1 MTKIIAVR
9 PYEYTTGIN
18 FKLKPWEAWRAL
30 GGKTT
35 NGWYPRWLHRLMYE
49 FDMPTL
55 CRVGAPRLC
64 FVEAQSVTFDT
75 FFAGM
80 MHEVIPF
87 IWDCWP
93 QHYDKMEHWLRR
105 HKVRT
110 AVFTSRQEMTAMQT
124 RIPELKTIWCPEG
137 IDADSY
143 KAGKP
148 LKERGADLLEFGRG
162 FLNTND
168 HALGPQ
174 GRLPEQELSTNV
186 PRNSFSHIC
195 TMGTDGSFKYTP
207 DELRALMR
215 DAKVTVC
222 MPRSITH
229 PEIAQGVETLTQR
242 YWEAMLSRM
251 VIVGHCP
258 KELEELIGYNPVVE
272 VNANFNS
279 RSAGTDACLSKNF
292 NSLVLDILDH
302 IEDYQPLVDKN
313 RETALKYGDWRE
325 RMKRIKLELFA

>member
-1 MTKIIAVR
+1 MTNIVAVR
-9 PYEYTTGIN
+9 PYEYKTGIN
-18 FKLKPWEAWRAL
+18 FKLKPWKAWRAI
-30 GGKTT
+30 GGAVT
-35 NGWYPRWLHRLMYE
+35 NGWYPRWLHWLM
-49 FDMPTL
+49 FKVDMPTL

-80 MHEVIPF
+80 THEVIPF

-93 QHYDKMEHWLRR
+93 QHYDRMEHWLRR

-110 AVFTSRQEMTAMQT
+110 AVFTSRQEMEEMQS
-124 RIPELKTIWCPEG
+124 RISELETIWCPEG
-137 IDADSY
+137 IDANSY

-148 LKERGADLLEFGRG
+148 LKERKVDLLEFGRG
-162 FLNTND
+162 FAQKD
-168 HALGPQ
+168 MGHADLADSADN
-174 GRLPEQELSTNV
+174 LEISTCGDNQS
-186 PRNSFSHIC
+186 PNENLQNLRATKTSSSCHSTINHIC
-195 TMGTDGSFKYTP
+195 TMRSDGSFKYSP
-207 DELRALMR
+207 DELWALMQ
-215 DAKVTVC
+215 DAKVTIC
-222 MPRSITH
+222 LPRSITH

-258 KELEELIGYNPVVE
+258 KELEELIGYNPVIE
-272 VNANFNS
+272 APIQ
-279 RSAGTDACLSKNF
+279 
-292 NSLVLDILDH
+292 DILDH

-325 RMKRIKLELFA
+325 RMKRIKLEIFA